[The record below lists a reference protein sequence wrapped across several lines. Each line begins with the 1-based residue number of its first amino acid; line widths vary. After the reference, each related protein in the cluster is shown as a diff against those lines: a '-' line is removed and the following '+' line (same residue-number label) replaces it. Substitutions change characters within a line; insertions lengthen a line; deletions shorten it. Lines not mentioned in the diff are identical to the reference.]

1 VTNLDKRSD
10 QTFYSAFLK
19 RGPIS
24 DNTSVI
30 DVNSRSSSLVGGQL
44 IPPQKRVP
52 PKLDLSMISRRES
65 EGNIDEIQIK
75 VQIKDDQIKSMIGET
90 NAKD

>member
-1 VTNLDKRSD
+1 M
-10 QTFYSAFLK
+10 
-19 RGPIS
+19 S

-30 DVNSRSSSLVGGQL
+30 DVNSRSTSLVGGQL
-44 IPPQKRVP
+44 VPPQKRVP
-52 PKLDLSMISRRES
+52 PKLDLTKITRQDS
-65 EGNIDEIQIK
+65 EGNIDDIQIK